1 MIDIHEGSLEYEQR
15 TFSLYKADKQE
26 RLNQPK
32 VNTPEYKAMRWRDLE
47 RRKGVMKIFTANEL
61 HT

>member
-1 MIDIHEGSLEYEQR
+1 MRDRWEYEQR

-26 RLNQPK
+26 RLNKLK
-32 VNTPEYKAMRWRDLE
+32 VNTPDYRAMRGRDLE
-47 RRKGVMKIFTANEL
+47 RRKRVMKIFTANEL